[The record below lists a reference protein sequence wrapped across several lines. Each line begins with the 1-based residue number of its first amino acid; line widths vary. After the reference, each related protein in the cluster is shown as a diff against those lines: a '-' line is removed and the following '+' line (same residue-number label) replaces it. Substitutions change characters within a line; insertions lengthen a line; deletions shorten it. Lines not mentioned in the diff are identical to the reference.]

1 MAESVVFCVIQ
12 AVGELL
18 LYEAR
23 YLHGIR
29 AQLEQIQTKLRRLQA
44 ISKIADAKQE
54 EDERIRD
61 WVAETRESAYIAE
74 DILDIFAIEISL
86 RKEKSLLQKYA
97 GKWKEYTSLHH
108 LGPNIQQIEA
118 KISYLESDWR
128 VSNIITIG
136 QGDIL
141 DYVSERRQQ
150 IRRTYSHHE
159 EDFVGLDEDVEKLVA
174 HMVNEDVD
182 RCYHVVSI
190 IGMGGIGKTALTR
203 KIYHHTEVRSHFHAF
218 AWVCISRK
226 WREEEILKR
235 ILNKLVPE
243 NREHINGMNDISEL
257 VKELFEV
264 QKMKKCLVVLDDV
277 WEKDV
282 WKSLR
287 PAFPNRKLGSKVLL
301 TTRNKEIALHID
313 TDTKCFSYEQRHLN
327 EDESW
332 ELLKKKA
339 FPGIHMEVEDEFA
352 SGDEYEDARSSMDSF
367 HSCLSDEET
376 DEILGNVNTPRSECD
391 IQDIRV
397 QEDIEKI
404 GKEMVGLCG
413 GLPLAIIVLGGLLMT
428 KSTLNEWRKVH
439 QNFNSHLRR
448 RRSLQENGIVY
459 EVLALSYHDLPYQV
473 KPCFLHL
480 GNFPEDYEIPT
491 RKLFQ
496 LWAAEGFILSDC
508 HPSEEQESIMDIGE
522 RYLRELV
529 QRCMVQIKVEESTL
543 CLKSCQLH
551 DLTRELCLLKGK
563 EENFLIRIPLSDDPK
578 LIGSSSSS
586 SNSTSTS
593 LIHRLA
599 ISVDSD
605 IEKYFPPESE
615 NLDHV
620 RSAVFFSRLMNR
632 KHLQSTLE
640 LLCNGF
646 KLLRVLDLE
655 RFDFGEKLCK
665 DIGNLVHLRY
675 LSLRGSQFYKLPS
688 SIGKLKFLQTL
699 DLRVPYHACLT
710 IPDVLWKLTQLKHLY
725 LPPSHKST
733 SKLQLGSLINLE
745 ILKNFDTRV
754 SDFRDITKLFKLRK
768 LTAILCVEMENLEAI
783 YNSLTLNANRLR
795 DSSFRIRFDFD
806 SPRELTLLHQ
816 LVGGHHLRKLDLVG
830 RVAKLPGHSHFYER
844 ITKLT
849 LRNSS
854 LEEDPMVTLEKLPNL
869 YSLILRKN
877 SFVGSV
883 LRCSARGFDQLRT
896 LEFQGLSFLEG
907 WIVEEGSMPNLLRL
921 TIDECI
927 SLRMVPEGIKFISTM
942 REMLIF
948 NMPESFKERVRLVE
962 ECGNNFYK
970 ITVRETNRDHITD
983 FENPQGNTFSGLLR
997 IVSPSLVPRD
1007 WQNP

>member
-23 YLHGIR
+23 YLDCIR
-29 AQLEQIQTKLRRLQA
+29 TQLEEIQTKLRRLQA
-44 ISKIADAKQE
+44 ISKIADARQE

-61 WVAETRESAYIAE
+61 WVAETREAAYIAE

-86 RKEKSLLQKYA
+86 GKEKSLLQKYA
-97 GKWKEYTSLHH
+97 GMWKECTSLHH
-108 LGPNIQQIEA
+108 LGPNIHQIEA

-128 VSNIITIG
+128 VSNIKPIG
-136 QGDIL
+136 QGDVL

-159 EDFVGLDEDVEKLVA
+159 EDFIELDDDVEKLVA
-174 HMVNEDVD
+174 HLVNEVVD

-190 IGMGGIGKTALTR
+190 IGMGGIGKTAVTR
-203 KIYHHTEVRSHFHAF
+203 KIYHHIKVRSHFHAF

-226 WREEEILKR
+226 WRAEEILKR

-243 NREHINGMNDISEL
+243 KREQINGMNDISEL
-257 VKELFEV
+257 IKELFEV

-277 WEKDV
+277 WETDV

-313 TDTKCFSYEQRHLN
+313 TDTKCYSYEQRHLN

-339 FPGIHMEVEDEFA
+339 FPGIHMEVEDEIA

-376 DEILGNVNTPRSECD
+376 DKILGNVNTPRSECD

-397 QEDIEKI
+397 QEDTEKI
-404 GKEMVGLCG
+404 GKQMVGLCG

-428 KSTLNEWRKVH
+428 KSTLNEWKKVH
-439 QNFNSHLRR
+439 QNFNSHLRKG
-448 RRSLQENGIVY
+448 RSLQENGIVY
-459 EVLALSYHDLPYQV
+459 DVLALSYHDLPYQV

-522 RYLRELV
+522 RYLR
-529 QRCMVQIKVEESTL
+529 
-543 CLKSCQLH
+543 
-551 DLTRELCLLKGK
+551 K
-563 EENFLIRIPLSDDPK
+563 EENFLLRIPLSDEPK

-605 IEKYFPPESE
+605 LGKYFPPESE

-620 RSAVFFSRLMNR
+620 RSAVFFSRLSNR

-640 LLCNGF
+640 LLCNSF
-646 KLLRVLDLE
+646 KLLR
-655 RFDFGEKLCK
+655 
-665 DIGNLVHLRY
+665 
-675 LSLRGSQFYKLPS
+675 
-688 SIGKLKFLQTL
+688 
-699 DLRVPYHACLT
+699 
-710 IPDVLWKLTQLKHLY
+710 W
-725 LPPSHKST
+725 
-733 SKLQLGSLINLE
+733 
-745 ILKNFDTRV
+745 
-754 SDFRDITKLFKLRK
+754 
-768 LTAILCVEMENLEAI
+768 
-783 YNSLTLNANRLR
+783 
-795 DSSFRIRFDFD
+795 
-806 SPRELTLLHQ
+806 
-816 LVGGHHLRKLDLVG
+816 
-830 RVAKLPGHSHFYER
+830 
-844 ITKLT
+844 
-849 LRNSS
+849 
-854 LEEDPMVTLEKLPNL
+854 PMATLEKLPNL

-883 LRCSARGFDQLRT
+883 MHCSARGFDQLRT
-896 LEFQGLSFLEG
+896 LEFQGLSILED

-942 REMLIF
+942 REMLIV
-948 NMPESFKERVRLVE
+948 NMPEAFKERVRLVE

-983 FENPQGNTFSGLLR
+983 FENPQDARQHEDDSIRHWVSKTREFVYDIEDLLEKFAIDISLRKERSVLRKPSEKNLTTLQDIESKISSRESDWEVCNIGSIGQEEILNFVSQRRQEIRRSYSHYEEDFVGLDEDVEELVARVVNEDGGDCCHVVSIIGIGGIGDSSGKKGL
-997 IVSPSLVPRD
+997 PSWRYT
-1007 WQNP
+1007 WSF